1 MKKATSI
8 FKVCMSMN
16 SKYSLFLYKDY
27 RSKYGL
33 YLSILDM
40 NTLQCRVYVYIYK
53 EFILFIIYYVI
64 YNIYVF
70 FQDHSVSPSLSHV
83 SERHNLHTCCSFQA
97 TPPGPNQQ
105 NPATAVVRDGRTAKW
120 KVVKNVP
127 SWLFM
132 GA

>member
-1 MKKATSI
+1 MYTYIK
-8 FKVCMSMN
+8 
-16 SKYSLFLYKDY
+16 SLFCILYIIM
-27 RSKYGL
+27 L
-33 YLSILDM
+33 YIK
-40 NTLQCRVYVYIYK
+40 YIY
-53 EFILFIIYYVI
+53 
-64 YNIYVF
+64 IYVF